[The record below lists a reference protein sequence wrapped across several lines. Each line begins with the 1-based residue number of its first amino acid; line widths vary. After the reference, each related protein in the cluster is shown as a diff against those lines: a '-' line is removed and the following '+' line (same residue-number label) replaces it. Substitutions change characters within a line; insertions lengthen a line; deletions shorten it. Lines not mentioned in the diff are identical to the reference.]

1 MLLVECG
8 FPQNAYVAV
17 ESVYSFHRN
26 DAGSVCFMEF
36 KRKNHWVE
44 DTYIDMILSVKLSII
59 QLHHSFLNFAFS
71 TKKLWESC
79 G

>member
-44 DTYIDMILSVKLSII
+44 DTYIDMILSVKLSIM
-59 QLHHSFLNFAFS
+59 QLHHSFLVTLRFLQKNYGN
-71 TKKLWESC
+71 C
-79 G
+79 R